1 MMKNGAWELLASMGP
16 KKAAMAFSSE
26 QARSFQKYENATTYR
41 NYAIKR
47 RDSKYITAAL
57 KEAHPMVEIDQR
69 QLDADEFLLNTP
81 SATYDLRIGLP
92 SAHEHTP
99 AEFITKQTTV
109 DPSDD
114 GMDIWQGR
122 FGDLL
127 LR

>member
-16 KKAAMAFSSE
+16 KKATMAFSSE

-69 QLDADEFLLNTP
+69 QLDADEFLLNTRQLP
-81 SATYDLRIGLP
+81 MTFVLAFLPLMSTLLRISSP
-92 SAHEHTP
+92 SRP
-99 AEFITKQTTV
+99 RLTV
-109 DPSDD
+109 
-114 GMDIWQGR
+114 R
-122 FGDLL
+122 
-127 LR
+127 